1 MRHFSNRLAARI
13 GGVLPRKL
21 FNRHNLVTVC
31 GWNCFQTDSPST
43 LLHPETGQETTTV

>member
-31 GWNCFQTDSPST
+31 GLELFPDRFTFDPPSP
-43 LLHPETGQETTTV
+43 